1 MKITNVFTSLLLFV
15 SLALTACT
23 SDEGKLKKQSLEEGD
38 RIFLDMLKREA
49 EDYGPRSNWLKN
61 AYVDYMLAQS
71 NVQIGSLTYPAKD
84 AAWLVV
90 EVETLSKDM
99 RKNLLAVAQKVDPSK
114 ERKFNYGEAV
124 GLIVQMA
131 GVSREKVVQPLKTL
145 RYTKRDKTWIL
156 EP

>member
-1 MKITNVFTSLLLFV
+1 MKITSALTTLTLLIC
-15 SLALTACT
+15 LALTACT
-23 SDEGKLKKQSLEEGD
+23 SEEGKLKKQSIEEGD

-49 EDYGPRSNWLKN
+49 EDFGPRSNWLKE
-61 AYVDYMLAQS
+61 AYVDYILAQS

-90 EVETLSKDM
+90 EVETFSKDM

-114 ERKFNYGEAV
+114 ERKFNYGEAT

-145 RYTKRDKTWIL
+145 RYTKKGKTWVL
-156 EP
+156 EL

>member
-1 MKITNVFTSLLLFV
+1 MKILNVLAGFLFLISL
-15 SLALTACT
+15 SLTACT
-23 SDEGKLKKQSLEEGD
+23 SQEGQLKKQSTEEGD
-38 RIFLDMLKREA
+38 RILLDMLKREA

-61 AYVDYMLAQS
+61 AYVDYILAQS
-71 NVQIGSLTYPAKD
+71 TVQVASLTYPAKD

-145 RYTKRDKTWIL
+145 RYTKRDKAWVL